1 MEFVQERLPNSTAVQ
16 AAMADHTD
24 QQAARAHIGTHTS
37 QVGGQGEHPQNRKNE
52 KNLDRG
58 Q

>member
-24 QQAARAHIGTHTS
+24 QQAARAPIGTHTS
-37 QVGGQGEHPQNRKNE
+37 QVGEVGRASAE
-52 KNLDRG
+52 
-58 Q
+58 